1 MAATA
6 WVLSPFSRPLAIPA
20 SLVVYLAA
28 LVLLRVLTPDE
39 WSLLTPLVPGP
50 LRRAPI
56 GMDSEG
62 TG

>member
-6 WVLSPFSRPLAIPA
+6 WAVSLFSRPLAIPA

-39 WSLLTPLVPGP
+39 WSLLAPLVPGP
-50 LRRAPI
+50 LRRAPVN
-56 GMDSEG
+56 MDPEG
-62 TG
+62 IA